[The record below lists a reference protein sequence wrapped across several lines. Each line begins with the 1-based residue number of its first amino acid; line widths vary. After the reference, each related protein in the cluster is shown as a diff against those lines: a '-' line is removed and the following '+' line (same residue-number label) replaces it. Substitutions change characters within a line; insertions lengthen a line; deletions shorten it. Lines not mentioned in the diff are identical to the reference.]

1 MKFADKAT
9 VNILA
14 KTLGSVLLMVS
25 SIIMTRYLSKESY
38 GTYLQAMLI
47 INTVIMLAFVGLP
60 QSIYYYFQ
68 SVGDKRTFI
77 VKNVLFGTLIGGGAA
92 LLVLLLGNG
101 ICSFLGNEE
110 LKQYL
115 PYIAGLILLQAPLG
129 FRDPLF
135 YSSGAFVANSASTVV
150 CALFDYLPLFYAV
163 VSGWGLRSIFA
174 VYLFSKALNLL
185 FFLFML
191 KKWCLDS
198 VAALPQGE
206 GRKVGLRDQV
216 RYSVPIGAAG
226 YLGVIGSQVDKYV
239 MANGFSAAQFAVY
252 TRGAMEVPFIS
263 TITYLLNDITLP
275 QYVAAYK
282 QRNIALLLELMHRNI
297 DKVGKINLGLFAF
310 LFVEAPRLM
319 EILYTKQY
327 ADAAP
332 VFRVYLLSLLFG
344 VTVYNMIPTVTG
356 NTRVLFQATVISLAA
371 KVVVCVLLLQVLG
384 PVGVA
389 TGIFVGSF
397 LYLSYLLSC
406 SVRILE
412 VKWSEIMPWGR
423 VASIMVVAGAAGG
436 ACALYHMLLLRAGIA
451 ENLLTV
457 SVSFAIFSYCY
468 LFWLDL
474 FGLLHGEDRDFLKRW
489 LRIDLFL
496 FMPRLSGRLASLRW
510 GG

>member
-9 VNILA
+9 LNILA
-14 KTLGSVLLMVS
+14 KTFGSVLLMVS
-25 SIIMTRYLSKESY
+25 SIIMTRYLTKETY

-47 INTVIMLAFVGLP
+47 VNTVIMLAFVGLP

-68 SVGDKRTFI
+68 SVGDKRKFI
-77 VKNVLFGTLIGGGAA
+77 MKNVLLSALIGMAAA
-92 LLVLLLGNG
+92 LLVFLLGNG

-115 PYIAGLILLQAPLG
+115 PYIAGAILLQAPLG

-135 YSSGAFVANSASTVV
+135 FSSGAFVANSVSVV
-150 CALFDYLPLFYAV
+150 ISAVFDYLPLFCAV
-163 VSGWGLRSIFA
+163 MAGWGLKSIFL
-174 VYLFSKALNLL
+174 VYLTSKGVNLL
-185 FFLFML
+185 FFFFML

-198 VAALPQGE
+198 ATAMPE
-206 GRKVGLRDQV
+206 GKGKEVGFRDQV
-216 RYSVPIGAAG
+216 RYAVPIGAAG
-226 YLGVIGSQVDKYV
+226 YLAGIGSQVDKYIV
-239 MANGFSAAQFAVY
+239 ANGFSAAQFAVY
-252 TRGAMEVPFIS
+252 SRGAMEVPFIS

-282 QRNIALLLELMHRNI
+282 QRNIGLLLELMHRNI
-297 DKVGKINLGLFAF
+297 DKVAKINLGIFVF
-310 LFVEAPRLM
+310 LLVEAPRLM

-327 ADAAP
+327 ADATP

-356 NTRVLFQATVISLAA
+356 HTRILFHATLISLTT
-371 KVVVCVLLLQVLG
+371 KIVVCMLLLKVLG

-389 TGIFVGSF
+389 SGIFVGSF
-397 LYLSYLLSC
+397 LYLSYLLTC
-406 SVRILE
+406 SVRILQ

-423 VASIMVVAGAAGG
+423 VASIMLVAGTAGG
-436 ACALYHMLLLRAGIA
+436 VSALYHLLLLRAGMA
-451 ENLLTV
+451 ENLL
-457 SVSFAIFSYCY
+457 SVSFSFVIFCYCY
-468 LFWLDL
+468 LFGLDL

-489 LRIDLFL
+489 LRIDPFL